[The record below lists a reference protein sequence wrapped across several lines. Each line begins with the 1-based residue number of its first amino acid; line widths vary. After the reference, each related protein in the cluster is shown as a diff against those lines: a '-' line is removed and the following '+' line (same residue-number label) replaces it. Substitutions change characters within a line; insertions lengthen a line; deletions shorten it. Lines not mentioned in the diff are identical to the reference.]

1 LADSSKKI
9 FEIST
14 EIIVNI
20 EDADVLKKTITFQA
34 TALDDYLDT
43 SKLLVVLSC

>member
-1 LADSSKKI
+1 MAESSKKI
-9 FEIST
+9 FDIST

-20 EDADVLKKTITFQA
+20 EDGDVLKKTITFQA